1 MEKSLRQV
9 AQFLVRNARKR
20 AKKLQVPFDIEWRDI
35 EVPEVC
41 PILQV
46 PMQRN
51 LGKQMPN
58 SFTLDRRVPELGY
71 VKGNV
76 FVMSLEANRAKG
88 ALTIE
93 QLKRLIEYI
102 EE

>member
-1 MEKSLRQV
+1 M
-9 AQFLVRNARKR
+9 VRNARKR
-20 AKKLQVPFDIEWRDI
+20 AKKLGVPFDIEWRNLHI
-35 EVPEVC
+35 PEVC
-41 PILQV
+41 PILGI

-58 SFTLDRRVPELGY
+58 SYTLDRRVPELGY
-71 VKGNV
+71 TKGNV

-88 ALTIE
+88 ALTLP

-102 EE
+102 EGWEQV

>member
-1 MEKSLRQV
+1 M
-9 AQFLVRNARKR
+9 
-20 AKKLQVPFDIEWRDI
+20 PFDIEWRNL

-41 PILQV
+41 PILQI
-46 PMQRN
+46 PMHRN

-58 SFTLDRRVPELGY
+58 SYTLDRRVPELGY

-88 ALTIE
+88 ALTLP
-93 QLKRLIEYI
+93 QLKRLIDYI
-102 EE
+102 EGWEGQN